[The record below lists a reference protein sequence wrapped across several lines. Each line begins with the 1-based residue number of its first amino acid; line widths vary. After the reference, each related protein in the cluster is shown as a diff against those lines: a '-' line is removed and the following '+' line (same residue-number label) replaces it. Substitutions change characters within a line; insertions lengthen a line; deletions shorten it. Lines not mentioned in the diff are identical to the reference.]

1 MADPE
6 GAGPGQAKLEDSNMA
21 NYGSDEHRDL
31 RKQAAQTGLDL
42 CHRFFFCSFGPYSPP
57 LASPL
62 SLPFVGWIQS
72 HPVNPL
78 LLASSFCPWFDAE
91 VAFEGILIILFQ
103 SLFFWI

>member
-42 CHRFFFCSFGPYSPP
+42 
-57 LASPL
+57 
-62 SLPFVGWIQS
+62 
-72 HPVNPL
+72 
-78 LLASSFCPWFDAE
+78 
-91 VAFEGILIILFQ
+91 
-103 SLFFWI
+103 